1 MEQPI
6 KKQRLTSNQPVDIID
21 TVVNNEIT
29 NTDVLNSYHYFQNLK
44 SIDPNNTQI
53 ITDYRSEH
61 DETEDYNEDSDLNT
75 YPKINYSVVNWLFS
89 TISNTKNNVL
99 SNNLYIPDILKF
111 KFIKNKVILNNFLN
125 QQITNA
131 YLMNNLLN
139 SFPKITI
146 APIIV
151 YRGITD
157 AFFNLLQNNISRGQI
172 TFSCFLSTSL
182 FIDTAKRFTFNL
194 KHIMSIEIP
203 TNTSLAYI
211 SNNLEYMT
219 QSFNGSVS
227 VSGEAEVLIPINA
240 TLVEIS
246 EPENDGEYTIHKF
259 RLAGY
264 LKETRN
270 SQRLATAFVDKFSE
284 DIFNKIDK
292 KEEEEEEEE
301 ETPDSQE
308 SLVENS
314 FGGNKLFKI
323 THNKTKKKRQRSNKN
338 KKKRQS
344 SNKKKSGKNK
354 KKRTN
359 KKRY

>member
-1 MEQPI
+1 MEQPS
-6 KKQRLTSNQPVDIID
+6 KKQRVNLNQPIDIID
-21 TVVNNEIT
+21 TIVNNEIT
-29 NTDVLNSYHYFQNLK
+29 NTDVLNSHHYFQTLK
-44 SIDPNNTQI
+44 STETESGDTQI
-53 ITDYRSEH
+53 IRDYRNEH
-61 DETEDYNEDSDLNT
+61 EEDEDYNEDSDPDT

-99 SNNLYIPDILKF
+99 SNDLYIPHILKF
-111 KFIKNKVILNNFLN
+111 KFITNKDILNNFLN
-125 QQITNA
+125 QQIKNA
-131 YLMNNLLN
+131 YIMNNLLN

-151 YRGITD
+151 YRGVTD
-157 AFFNLLQNNISRGQI
+157 AFFNILQNNISRGQI

-203 TNTSLAYI
+203 TNTSLAYV
-211 SNNLEYMT
+211 SDKLEYMNT
-219 QSFNGSVS
+219 SFGVT
-227 VSGEAEVLIPINA
+227 GEAEVLIPMNA

-270 SQRLATAFVDKFSE
+270 AGRLATAFVDKFST

-301 ETPDSQE
+301 KDTPDSQE
-308 SLVENS
+308 SLVQNS

-338 KKKRQS
+338 R
-344 SNKKKSGKNK
+344 SNKKRSGKNK

-359 KKRY
+359 KKRTNKKRY